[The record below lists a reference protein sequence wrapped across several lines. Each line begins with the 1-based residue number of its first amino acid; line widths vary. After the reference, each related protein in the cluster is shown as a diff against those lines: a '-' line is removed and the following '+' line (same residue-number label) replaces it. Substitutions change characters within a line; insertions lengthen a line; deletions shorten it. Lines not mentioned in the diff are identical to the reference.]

1 VTLYKI
7 KNKKKLKKKKF
18 WLSHPNFGQGV
29 APVVEIFFKKKKKKK
44 NWRWGWPNH
53 PRGPDQLPWGGQ
65 TNPVALGQAHGGGSA
80 QGPKPIIF
88 LFFLPWG
95 GWFSFLFFNFLKT
108 YYLIFFLR
116 FLFFLIF
123 FI

>member
-44 NWRWGWPNH
+44 N
-53 PRGPDQLPWGGQ
+53 
-65 TNPVALGQAHGGGSA
+65 
-80 QGPKPIIF
+80 
-88 LFFLPWG
+88 
-95 GWFSFLFFNFLKT
+95 
-108 YYLIFFLR
+108 
-116 FLFFLIF
+116 
-123 FI
+123 